1 MADITLTASVRS
13 NLSTLQSTAS
23 LIGQTQERLAT
34 GNKVNS
40 ALDNP
45 NSFFTASSLN
55 ARASDLSNLQD
66 DIGQS
71 VSTLGAADKGIQ
83 GINKLLDAAKA
94 KANQA
99 LQSEDADTRAK
110 YAEEFNELRTQ
121 IEDIAKDSGY
131 KGKNLLGG
139 DGNDLLVK
147 FNEDGSSKLNIGA
160 VDYTDL
166 DSSNSSIKLD
176 RIGDTVGE
184 IDEEDGKGAF
194 KLGISAD
201 DILSAAA
208 GTGTNKTTDVFLDG
222 TGADL
227 GIGAAISDGANFA
240 VGDAITVDGSELLTI
255 GEGTTLGDVQEAL
268 QNKIRETAGNQDATV
283 TVTGGDLEIAGAAV
297 NVDVG
302 YSDNT
307 SSGVSGASVSV
318 IGDGG
323 NTDIT
328 ATKLKDI
335 TGFGVGDTITIT
347 EEAGKTH
354 EFTIGADSTVANLVN
369 DLNAAGFTD
378 LEAAFDNTTQEL
390 TLDNKSKGDNAKEY
404 SVAYTGSET
413 GGDFGD
419 TSKQKI
425 TADVDAIAG
434 RGWGS
439 DELIEA
445 SLDQVRAAQEDLR
458 AQAST
463 FGTNL
468 SIVTNRQDFTADLI
482 NTLQEGAGK
491 LTLADT
497 NLEGANLA
505 ALNTQNQIATSTLG
519 LATQANAS
527 VLQLIR

>member
-1 MADITLTASVRS
+1 MADITLTAAVRS
-13 NLSTLQSTAS
+13 NLSTLQSTAD
-23 LIGQTQERLAT
+23 LIGSTQERLAT
-34 GNKVNS
+34 GKKVNS

-45 NSFFTASSLN
+45 NSFFTSSSLN

-71 VSTLGAADKGIQ
+71 VSTLEAADKGIQ
-83 GINKLLDAAKA
+83 GIDKLLDAAKG

-99 LQSEDADTRAK
+99 LQAEDAETRAK

-166 DSSNSSIKLD
+166 DSSDSSIQLAE
-176 RIGDTVGE
+176 IGETIGE
-184 IDEEDGKGAF
+184 VDETDGKGLF

-208 GTGTNKTTDVFLDG
+208 GTGTQTTADVFQVGAGPATDQDLTDLVKDG
-222 TGADL
+222 NNL
-227 GIGAAISDGANFA
+227 S
-240 VGDAITVDGSELLTI
+240 VGDTVTVDGEDLFTI
-255 GEGTTLGDVQEAL
+255 GEGTTLQDLQDKLQEE
-268 QNKIRETAGNQDATV
+268 IRKKPGNQDATV
-283 TVTGGDLEIAGAAV
+283 DLSGGDITIGGAAANVTVGVGGSSVAVTGA
-297 NVDVG
+297 
-302 YSDNT
+302 
-307 SSGVSGASVSV
+307 
-318 IGDGG
+318 GG

-335 TGFGVGDTITIT
+335 TGFAEDDTITIT
-347 EEAGKTH
+347 EEGGITH
-354 EFTIGADSTVANLVN
+354 EFTIGANSTVQELVD
-369 DLNAAGFTD
+369 DLNTALFSNLTVS
-378 LEAAFDNTTQEL
+378 FDNTTQEL
-390 TLDNKSKGDNAKEY
+390 TLDNTSKGDNAIEY
-404 SVAYTGSET
+404 KVAYTGSEA
-413 GGDFGD
+413 GGDFGAS
-419 TSKQKI
+419 SKQTI
-425 TADVDAIAG
+425 GADADAVVG

-445 SLDQVRAAQEDLR
+445 SLDQINKAQNDLR

-482 NTLQEGAGK
+482 NTLEVGAGK

-505 ALNTQNQIATSTLG
+505 ALNTQNQIATSTLA

-527 VLQLIR
+527 VLNLIR